1 MKRNLFAALS
11 AMLVLLSACGG
22 NEGAVTE
29 TQTAGVA
36 DTEAVTE
43 AVPGVQYPR
52 EAIDYNGA
60 TFTVLNCIDEL
71 WDGSFH
77 ILDYEQETGDSIE
90 DGIFNRARNT
100 EERFNITL
108 NVIKDE
114 LFDLGQILNKAVM
127 AGDSTYDAAYNSLS
141 GGTPEPLLGKS
152 GLNLYDIESL
162 HLEDDWWHQV
172 FIEDATLFRDTLY
185 AMPDFCNLM
194 GYTRTQ
200 SLAFNKN
207 MFDTYDMELPYDLVR
222 EGKWTVDKM
231 REYMAQVVNLNGDA
245 SFKKSE
251 ETVNA
256 VYGFGAQHEG
266 SMFSLMAGNGE
277 SFIVFDGDGSPVF
290 REDLSVLESAY
301 TKLADLFSTDG
312 YGVMKN
318 GNANSNDG
326 SAMDLF
332 SAGRL
337 LFYCNATG
345 ACAAQTFRDFEFEYG
360 ILPMP
365 KFSEDQECYYSAIS
379 EYTLSLIVPITASD
393 PEMTGN
399 IINYMSFAGKTDII
413 PELQVALC
421 YKGLRD
427 EDSIEMLNII
437 MDTIYIDLGYVQSW
451 STDLSKQLAK
461 QIMSNNLRL
470 ASIAEKNQKKITKTI
485 ERAIE
490 DMTEG
495 RE

>member
-90 DGIFNRARNT
+90 DGIFNRARNA

-185 AMPDFCNLM
+185 AMPFFGILM
-194 GYTRTQ
+194 GYT
-200 SLAFNKN
+200 
-207 MFDTYDMELPYDLVR
+207 
-222 EGKWTVDKM
+222 
-231 REYMAQVVNLNGDA
+231 
-245 SFKKSE
+245 
-251 ETVNA
+251 
-256 VYGFGAQHEG
+256 
-266 SMFSLMAGNGE
+266 
-277 SFIVFDGDGSPVF
+277 
-290 REDLSVLESAY
+290 
-301 TKLADLFSTDG
+301 
-312 YGVMKN
+312 
-318 GNANSNDG
+318 
-326 SAMDLF
+326 
-332 SAGRL
+332 
-337 LFYCNATG
+337 
-345 ACAAQTFRDFEFEYG
+345 
-360 ILPMP
+360 
-365 KFSEDQECYYSAIS
+365 
-379 EYTLSLIVPITASD
+379 
-393 PEMTGN
+393 
-399 IINYMSFAGKTDII
+399 
-413 PELQVALC
+413 
-421 YKGLRD
+421 
-427 EDSIEMLNII
+427 
-437 MDTIYIDLGYVQSW
+437 
-451 STDLSKQLAK
+451 
-461 QIMSNNLRL
+461 
-470 ASIAEKNQKKITKTI
+470 
-485 ERAIE
+485 
-490 DMTEG
+490 
-495 RE
+495 